1 MSQSVSPAE
10 LTLSQTDVVQAG
22 ATVRHFDQ
30 LSEEAQDYV
39 ATWVHDRTVPPVAP
53 EDLRACDVVVF
64 TEYVR
69 VS

>member
-10 LTLSQTDVVQAG
+10 LTLAQTDVVQPG

-30 LSEEAQDYV
+30 LSEDAQDYV
-39 ATWVHDRTVPPVAP
+39 ATWVRDRTVPGVAP
-53 EDLRACDVVVF
+53 EDLHSCDVVVF
-64 TEYVR
+64 TEYLR

>member
-10 LTLSQTDVVQAG
+10 LTLSQTDDVHPG

-39 ATWVHDRTVPPVAP
+39 ATWVRDRTTPGVAP
-53 EDLRACDVVVF
+53 EDLRTCDVVVF
-64 TEYVR
+64 TEYLR